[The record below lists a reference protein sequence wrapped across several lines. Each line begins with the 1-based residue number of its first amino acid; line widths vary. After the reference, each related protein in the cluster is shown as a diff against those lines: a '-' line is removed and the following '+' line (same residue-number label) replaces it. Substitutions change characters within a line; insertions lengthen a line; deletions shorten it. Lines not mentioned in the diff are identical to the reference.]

1 MVSGWLRTHNLWK
14 SESCKKHTNFWPQS
28 RLAFWF
34 KCLWYMPTPVMQ
46 VCQFS
51 SVLDSWPFLPILTGS
66 RTFQP
71 RIFNPRLFNHETLN
85 PRVEGLFNLRLFYH
99 ACFNIIEVWCWSFIV
114 ENAGGWKVRVE
125 SLGLKSSGVEMS
137 WHLLTVPSPA
147 WKISKLL
154 NLDSWKWWLTC
165 LYLSQGST
173 AKSIY
178 SSMFIVCLYLQCIIY
193 YF

>member
-1 MVSGWLRTHNLWK
+1 M
-14 SESCKKHTNFWPQS
+14 
-28 RLAFWF
+28 
-34 KCLWYMPTPVMQ
+34 
-46 VCQFS
+46 
-51 SVLDSWPFLPILTGS
+51 SWHLLTGY

-71 RIFNPRLFNHETLN
+71 QNFNPGLFNHETLN

-173 AKSIY
+173 VKSTY
-178 SSMFIVCLYLQCIIY
+178 SSMFIVCLYLQHIIQKKIFCNFTIFCCY
-193 YF
+193 CGIWWNSGLNRARTEGQN